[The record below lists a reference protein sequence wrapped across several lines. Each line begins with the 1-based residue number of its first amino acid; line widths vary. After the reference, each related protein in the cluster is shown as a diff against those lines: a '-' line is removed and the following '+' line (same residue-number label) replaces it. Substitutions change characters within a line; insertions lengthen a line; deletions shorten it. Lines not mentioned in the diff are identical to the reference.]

1 MAEASEGYASPLQM
15 AMIAAALSKN
25 PSQVGRWLAMETKAY
40 YNDSKEGEEIDR
52 IVSQIVMTDSSNNG
66 ANDATSA

>member
-1 MAEASEGYASPLQM
+1 M
-15 AMIAAALSKN
+15 SKN

-52 IVSQIVMTDSSNNG
+52 VVSQIVMTDSSNNG